1 MQLVAWAD
9 SLQMRLFGVALAS
22 ISSGGGE
29 LSFIG
34 MTHFYGKFAVPFW
47 SSGTGAA
54 GLLGAGLYVLATSWV
69 GWSVRGSL
77 MVFGFLPVVMLFTF
91 FVILPLDV
99 LKGKKWD
106 GYEPIV
112 EGAEV
117 GEAGAL
123 LAPEENGTENALLLS
138 IHPAGGQTFHAV
150 SGPGSAAEKRFPVQ
164 SWNGFQTNL
173 RKTKLLFF
181 PL

>member
-1 MQLVAWAD
+1 
-9 SLQMRLFGVALAS
+9 MRLFGVVLAS

-54 GLLGAGLYVLATSWV
+54 GLLGAGLYVFATSWV

-77 MVFGFLPVVMLFTF
+77 MVFGFLPIIMLVTF
-91 FVILPLDV
+91 FAILPLDV

-112 EGAEV
+112 EV

-123 LAPEENGTENALLLS
+123 LAHEDNGAESALLSS
-138 IHPAGGQTFHAV
+138 ILPATGHTFLAV
-150 SGPGSAAEKRFPVQ
+150 SGPGSVAEKRFPAQ
-164 SWNGFQTNL
+164 SWNGFRVNL
-173 RKTKLLFF
+173 KKTKLLFF
-181 PL
+181 P

>member
-9 SLQMRLFGVALAS
+9 SLPMRLFGVVLAS

-54 GLLGAGLYVLATSWV
+54 GLLGAGLYVFATSWV

-77 MVFGFLPVVMLFTF
+77 VVFGFLPIIMLFTF
-91 FVILPLDV
+91 FAILPLDV
-99 LKGKKWD
+99 LKGKKWG

-123 LAPEENGTENALLLS
+123 LASVDSGVESALLSS
-138 IHPAGGQTFHAV
+138 IQPATGHTFLAV
-150 SGPGSAAEKRFPVQ
+150 SGPGSAAEKSFPAQ
-164 SWNGFQTNL
+164 SWNGFRANL
-173 RKTKLLFF
+173 KKTKLLFF
-181 PL
+181 P